1 MRCLLQP
8 ATCVLHPAHRAFRTL
23 RVATVLVLV
32 LLAGALAACGP
43 NTPTPTAAPPTA
55 SATATPSIAAANH
68 LVIAEIMAGVDG
80 DNNHDFIVL
89 YNPTGN
95 IADLQGWSLWYRL
108 NDSSK
113 PQLLYRWKTH
123 ALVPPGGHYLLAHT
137 GEDVGL
143 TADAAFDTPIV
154 PPRGG
159 LQLRTTEGKPV
170 DSVAWG
176 SNGPHTFAE
185 GQPAPGFHNG
195 QALIRKP
202 GGDAGNGQDTDDN
215 AADFIVGQPQP
226 ANSGSPL
233 AAAYALP
240 ATLTWKAPAQVKPG
254 EAFPAPLVFTNTGDQ
269 PLEGVTVRFPIPA
282 GLKVADHA
290 AANLQGGL
298 LVWQIPTLEPGK
310 QASLPLTFQA
320 PWTYLTAR
328 ASGYYAEAN
337 GRYAFGAPQPVAI
350 GGGAIPIGVARTLPP
365 GTEVMVE
372 GIATMYT
379 GGFYAGGG
387 NVKFYVQD
395 NTGGI
400 QIQVFGGAGQV
411 DVPIGAKVQVRGV
424 MANYRGAVQIQPKQI
439 PADIKIL
446 TAAGTHEPQPQPV
459 SLEEALSP
467 NLEGRLVTVRGTV
480 TALSEHSYSYTLT
493 LSDESGHNLGVYIDK
508 NTQANPLEVLE
519 VGQEAQL
526 TGILEER
533 DGNIQ
538 LYPRRQSDLVPQYPP
553 VLALA
558 VRAPLYVQP
567 GKAFAVTLTAS
578 NHTAQTLENLQIR
591 LPLPAGAAFRQADH
605 QGSLQGGAVV
615 WRVPALQA
623 GQKISVEATLT
634 ATATQGHLALTGYQ
648 ATADQW
654 QQPATG
660 PARFVFL
667 GDTVPIWAIQ
677 GDGFKSPYRGE
688 KLTTEGVVTGVF
700 PGLGGFFI
708 QDLKPDDDPDTSEG
722 LFVSIPKELWQAVGL
737 KKPGFVQRL
746 YGHKVR
752 VTGTVREAWQQTV
765 IELAN
770 AKSFTVEG
778 EAPEPQ
784 PVVLN
789 PPTDP
794 QQAKAYYE
802 HLEGMLVEAPQEVV
816 AVGPTNRYGETPV
829 IPLAD
834 VQALPDGKHLPR
846 GAEDGFLMF
855 VDDGSSAVYRSAK
868 GMPYRATTGDRL
880 RIPAGPL
887 AYTYGA
893 YKIEP
898 LQEPTVEAEPHKLQ
912 PLPKTPDDVL
922 SVMTWNTE
930 NFFDDQP
937 PNPADPPM
945 PTPQQYHISVQKVA
959 NTIADAGFPLVVGL
973 EEVENIRVLNDV
985 AATEVLKPWHYQAV
999 LIEGHDAR
1007 GIDVGYLIRTD
1018 RVKILDVKQYDAP
1031 EGLTP
1036 RPPLVVHL
1044 QVSGGSAPFEVYAIV
1059 NHFTSM
1065 AGGEKVTEPRRLAQA
1080 KWNLEVIRRIK
1091 QNDPQARII
1100 LMGDLNSY
1108 FDSPPVEAL
1117 RKGGLVHVMD
1127 GMDAVSRYTYIYKGE
1142 VQTLDHVLVT
1152 PNLDEDLLSV
1162 SVFHVDADYPPPP
1175 PDDTSPI
1182 RKSDHDPVVVW
1193 FKLP

>member
-1 MRCLLQP
+1 MRRFLQP
-8 ATCVLHPAHRAFRTL
+8 ASCNSHYVPRAL
-23 RVATVLVLV
+23 RVATWI
-32 LLAGALAACGP
+32 LLAFLAVALAACGP
-43 NTPTPTAAPPTA
+43 NTPAPPTAAP
-55 SATATPSIAAANH
+55 ATVTPAVAAADH
-68 LVIAEIMAGVDG
+68 LVIAQVMAGVDG

-89 YNPTGN
+89 YNPTGQ
-95 IADLQGWSLWYRL
+95 IVDLQGWSLWYRL
-108 NDSSK
+108 DDKAK
-113 PQLLYRWKTH
+113 PQLLYRWQEH

-143 TADAAFDTPIV
+143 TPDATFETPIV

-159 LQLRTTEGKPV
+159 LQLRTTDGKAV

-176 SNGPHTFAE
+176 SNGPASFAE

-195 QALIRKP
+195 EALLRKP
-202 GGDAGNGQDTDDN
+202 GGAQGNGQDTDDN
-215 AADFIVGQPQP
+215 AADFQVGKPQP
-226 ANSGSPL
+226 ANTGSPL
-233 AAAYALP
+233 VAAYALP
-240 ATLTWKAPAQVKPG
+240 ATLVWKAPAQVKPG
-254 EAFPAPLVFTNTGDQ
+254 ATFDAPLVFTNTGSQALKDI
-269 PLEGVTVRFPIPA
+269 TVRFPIPA

-290 AANLQGGL
+290 AATPTGGV
-298 LVWQIPTLEPGK
+298 LVWHIASLEAGK
-310 QASLPLTFQA
+310 QTALPLTFQA

-328 ASGYYAEAN
+328 ASGFYAQADS
-337 GRYAFGAPQPVAI
+337 RYVFGAPQAVAI
-350 GGGAIPIGVARTLPP
+350 GGGAIPIGVARTLPQ

-387 NVKFYVQD
+387 NTKFYVQD
-395 NTGGI
+395 DTGGI
-400 QIQVFGGAGQV
+400 QIQVFGGAGQI

-424 MANYRGAVQIQPKQI
+424 IAVYRGAVQIQPKQV

-446 TAAGTHEPQPQPV
+446 TEAGVHEPKPLLV
-459 SLEEALSP
+459 SLEEAASP
-467 NLEGRLVTVRGTV
+467 ELEGRLVTVRGTV

-519 VGQEAQL
+519 VGQDAQL

-538 LYPRRQSDLVPQYPP
+538 LYPRRQSDIVPQYPP
-553 VLALA
+553 VLALS
-558 VRAPLYVQP
+558 VQAPLYVRP
-567 GKAFAVTLTAS
+567 GKPFTVTLTAA
-578 NHTAQTLENLQIR
+578 NHTADALSHLQIR
-591 LPLPAGAAFRQADH
+591 LPLPAGAAFQQTDH
-605 QGSLQGGAVV
+605 DGAVQGGAVV
-615 WRVPALQA
+615 WTLPSLDAGDKVSVQA
-623 GQKISVEATLT
+623 TFT
-634 ATATQGHLALTGYQ
+634 ATATQGHLALAGYQ

-660 PARFVFL
+660 PTRFVFL
-667 GDTVPIWAIQ
+667 GNTVPIWAIQ

-700 PGLGGFFI
+700 PELGGFFI

-722 LFVSIPKELWQAVGL
+722 LFVSIPKTLWQAVGL
-737 KKPGFVQRL
+737 QKPGFVQRL
-746 YGHKVR
+746 YGHKVQ

-765 IELAN
+765 IELAS
-770 AKSFTVEG
+770 ADAFQVEG
-778 EAPEPQ
+778 EAPEPR
-784 PVVLN
+784 PVTLN

-794 QQAKAYYE
+794 QQAEAYYE
-802 HLEGMLVEAPQEVV
+802 HLEGMLVAAPQEVV

-834 VQALPDGKHLPR
+834 LQDLPDGRHIPR

-855 VDDGSSAVYRSAK
+855 VDDGSSTVYRSAK

-880 RIPAGPL
+880 TIPAGPL

-898 LQEPTVEAEPHKLQ
+898 LQEPTVEAEPHNLQ
-912 PLPKTPDDVL
+912 PLPKTPADVL

-937 PNPADPPM
+937 PNPSDPPM

-959 NTIADAGFPLVVGL
+959 NTIADAGFPMVVGL

-985 AATEVLKPWHYQAV
+985 AATDVLKPWHYQAV

-1007 GIDVGYLIRTD
+1007 GIDVGFLIRTD

-1080 KWNLEVIRRIK
+1080 KWNLEVIRRIR
-1091 QNDPQARII
+1091 QADPQARII

-1108 FDSPPVEAL
+1108 FDSPPINAL

-1152 PNLDEDLLSV
+1152 PNLDDLLLKV
-1162 SVFHVDADYPPPP
+1162 AVFHADADYPPPP

-1193 FKLP
+1193 LRLP